1 MTLKTVKTRQMLNTA
16 MDGLSVLIEH
26 ESNALDNLRKSLS
39 ERWTVAGKAR
49 GIGELLRDQIDL
61 VPDTQSRLM
70 RDQQLRSELLR
81 GFRRDL
87 KQSLLSSR
95 A

>member
-1 MTLKTVKTRQMLNTA
+1 MLNTA

-26 ESNALDNLRKSLS
+26 ESNALENLRKSFG
-39 ERWTVAGKAR
+39 ERWIVAGKAR

-61 VPDTQSRLM
+61 VPDTQSRLW

-87 KQSLLSSR
+87 KQSILSPR
-95 A
+95 G